1 MTPRPRF
8 EDEQFSLLPVK
19 RSEPRIPAHQA
30 DSETSR
36 EAALRIAP
44 KASGLR
50 YEVLSVIIDA
60 GEAGMTRREIEEA
73 TGMLTQTVT
82 PRLVEL
88 EQSGDI
94 RKLRVV
100 SYEGGMTTIT
110 QIKRDH
116 CAVYVANRR
125 VA

>member
-1 MTPRPRF
+1 MPRGPRDL
-8 EDEQFSLLPVK
+8 DEQFSLLPVK

-88 EQSGDI
+88 EQSGEI
-94 RKLRVV
+94 RKLGYFDVESRSVKIV
-100 SYEGGMTTIT
+100 KREG
-110 QIKRDH
+110 
-116 CAVYVANRR
+116 CSVYVVNRG
-125 VA
+125 AA

>member
-1 MTPRPRF
+1 MPRPRPEVLQLDAF
-8 EDEQFSLLPVK
+8 GRGAPKPV
-19 RSEPRIPAHQA
+19 PVPAYQK

-36 EAALRIAP
+36 EAALRIQP

-60 GEAGMTRREIEEA
+60 GEAGATRREIEQA

-88 EQSGDI
+88 EQSGEI
-94 RKLRVV
+94 RKLTYFDIESRSVK
-100 SYEGGMTTIT
+100 
-110 QIKRDH
+110 QIKREG
-116 CAVYVANRR
+116 CGVYVLNRKT
-125 VA
+125 A